1 MDTKFED
8 IFQEYHP
15 IIYSVGRS
23 YADPFQFEDLYQEIL
38 IQLWKGYRSFRGD
51 AKLSIWIYRV
61 ALNTSMTFLR
71 DRKRKTWQT
80 QEISEAIQIGEENMP
95 LKVKDQIDQLHK
107 AIRKLPEEDRSIIIL
122 YLDDYPYKEIAEII
136 GLSANHIGVKI
147 NRIKKKLLTE
157 LKALQ

>member
-1 MDTKFED
+1 MKFED
-8 IFQEYHP
+8 IVQEYHP

-23 YADPFQFEDLYQEIL
+23 YADPSQFEDLYQEIL
-38 IQLWKGYRSFRGD
+38 IQLWKGFASFRGD
-51 AKLSIWIYRV
+51 AKLSTWIYRV

-71 DRKRKTWQT
+71 DRKRKTRQT
-80 QEISEAIQIGEENMP
+80 QEISEAIQIGVEDIP
-95 LKVKDQIDQLHK
+95 LEVKDQIDQLQK

>member
-1 MDTKFED
+1 
-8 IFQEYHP
+8 
-15 IIYSVGRS
+15 
-23 YADPFQFEDLYQEIL
+23 
-38 IQLWKGYRSFRGD
+38 
-51 AKLSIWIYRV
+51 
-61 ALNTSMTFLR
+61 MTFLR
-71 DRKRKTWQT
+71 DRKRKTRQT
-80 QEISEAIQIGEENMP
+80 QEISEAIQIGVEDIP
-95 LKVKDQIDQLHK
+95 LEVKDQIDQLQK

>member
-1 MDTKFED
+1 
-8 IFQEYHP
+8 
-15 IIYSVGRS
+15 VGRS
-23 YADPFQFEDLYQEIL
+23 YADPSQFEDLYQEIL

-51 AKLSIWIYRV
+51 AKLSTWIYRV

-71 DRKRKTWQT
+71 DRKRKTRHT
-80 QEISEAIQIGEENMP
+80 HEISEAIHIGVQDQP
-95 LKVKDQIDQLHK
+95 LEIKDQVDQLHK

-136 GLSANHIGVKI
+136 GLSSSHIGVKI